1 MTDVTPGLMPNES
14 ASTLTNIKCH
24 ILIIGC
30 GLGGLAAA
38 IAIRK
43 AGHEVTILEKRAQLH
58 EVEYDS
64 ICNEQARRLISCG
77 VQARRWD

>member
-1 MTDVTPGLMPNES
+1 MMRDITTGLIPHGS
-14 ASTLTNIKCH
+14 PSTLTDTKCH

-43 AGHEVTILEKRAQLH
+43 VGHEVTILEKRAELQ
-58 EVEYDS
+58 EVDDDTIENRPSSKTD
-64 ICNEQARRLISCG
+64 I
-77 VQARRWD
+77 V

>member
-1 MTDVTPGLMPNES
+1 MTDVTPGIMPNGS
-14 ASTLTNIKCH
+14 SSTLTNIKCH

-43 AGHEVTILEKRAQLH
+43 VGHEVTILEKRAQLQ
-58 EVEYDS
+58 EVD
-64 ICNEQARRLISCG
+64 L
-77 VQARRWD
+77 